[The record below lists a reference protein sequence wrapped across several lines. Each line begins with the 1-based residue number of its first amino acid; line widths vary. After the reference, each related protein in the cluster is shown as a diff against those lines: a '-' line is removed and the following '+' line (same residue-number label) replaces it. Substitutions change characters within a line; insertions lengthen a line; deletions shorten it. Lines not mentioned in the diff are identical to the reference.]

1 METGRR
7 VLLHVG
13 TPKTGTSYL
22 QDVLFHNRESLAEQG
37 VHYFADRFDAH
48 FLAALDLMDLPWGGI
63 EEEATGAWDALAEK
77 VRSVQNGTVIISHEI
92 LASASWQ
99 QAKHALDSLGD
110 SEIHIMLSA
119 RDLARQIPAEWQ
131 ENVKHRSVVTYAE
144 FLEEIRDP
152 AREGRIGSWFW
163 GVQELPDILDRWT
176 QGIAPER
183 VHLITVPPPGS
194 SSSLLWERF
203 STAFGLDDLTID
215 FEGIDRGNP
224 SLGVPEAAL
233 LREINMAVVPVLEP
247 ADYRPFVREFLAHRT
262 LAKRRDSAR
271 LALSPSILPWVES
284 LSESWVKALSGRG
297 YDVVGGLDELLVPAD
312 LADKPFVDPDTI
324 SSREVLDAGVATIDA
339 LLQEAIRLRKSEA
352 RLEDEVGELR
362 AELEHTRSL
371 VPKQRAREGLERRWW
386 GRAVLKV
393 YRLIRR

>member
-22 QDVLFHNRESLAEQG
+22 QDVLFHNREALAEQD
-37 VHYFADRFDAH
+37 VYYFADRFDAH

-63 EEEATGAWDALAEK
+63 EEEATGAWNALAEK
-77 VRSVQNGTVIISHEI
+77 VRAVEHGTVIISHEI

-99 QAKHALDSLGD
+99 QAKHALESLGD

-131 ENVKHRSVVTYAE
+131 ENIKHRSVVSYAE
-144 FLEEIRDP
+144 FLDEVRDP

-176 QGIAPER
+176 QGIPPER

-194 SSSLLWERF
+194 DSALLWQRF
-203 STAFGLDDLTID
+203 SQAFWLDDLEID
-215 FEGIDRGNP
+215 LAEIDRGNP

-233 LREINMAVVPVLEP
+233 LREVNLAVVPVIEP

-262 LAKRRDSAR
+262 LAKRRGSAR
-271 LALSPSILPWVES
+271 LALSPSILPWVDA
-284 LSESWVKALSGRG
+284 LSRSWVDALSGRG
-297 YDVVGGLDELLVPAD
+297 YDVVGGLDELLVPGD
-312 LADKPFVDPDTI
+312 LAGKPFVDPDTI
-324 SSREVLDAGVATIDA
+324 DSREVLDAGVATIDA
-339 LLQEAIRLRKSEA
+339 LLQEAIRLRSSEA
-352 RLEDEVGELR
+352 RLEDEVTTLR
-362 AELEHTRSL
+362 ADLAHTQSL
-371 VPKQRAREGLERRWW
+371 VPKERARNGLERRWW
-386 GRAVLKV
+386 GRAILRV
-393 YRLIRR
+393 YRVFRR